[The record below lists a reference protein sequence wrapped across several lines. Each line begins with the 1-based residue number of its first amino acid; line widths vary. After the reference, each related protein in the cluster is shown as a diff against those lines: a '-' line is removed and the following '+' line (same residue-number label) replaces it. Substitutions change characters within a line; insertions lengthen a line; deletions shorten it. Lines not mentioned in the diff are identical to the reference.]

1 MMTRPPCIV
10 DGIECQKRRV
20 GCRRSCEAWQK
31 WEKLHAEEKAEIDR
45 KRHADGLADGF
56 LAEAYKRDE
65 QHRRRENAKRRQT

>member
-1 MMTRPPCIV
+1 MPCCMSAIALICLEEQITDAANAV
-10 DGIECQKRRV
+10 DGETTIV
-20 GCRRSCEAWQK
+20 V
-31 WEKLHAEEKAEIDR
+31 HAEEKAEIDR